1 MSPSLC
7 YLLTLDVRPSV
18 PNSLNLEQIRRHCVS
33 PLGTPPPR
41 KNGWSH
47 SCYYSQITHTT
58 MAFLVRSIPSAI
70 RLSLAGG
77 TAYGTT
83 KIGVWSDSSK
93 SRDKLREMRK
103 SLYEIE
109 YPAAVSKYSRPTT
122 SSVSMHLIASCDVT
136 DPSFPHH

>member
-1 MSPSLC
+1 
-7 YLLTLDVRPSV
+7 
-18 PNSLNLEQIRRHCVS
+18 
-33 PLGTPPPR
+33 
-41 KNGWSH
+41 
-47 SCYYSQITHTT
+47 

-93 SRDKLREMRK
+93 SRDRLREMRK

-109 YPAAVSKYSRPTT
+109 YPAVSKYSRPTT
-122 SSVSMHLIASCDVT
+122 SPVSMHLIASYDVT